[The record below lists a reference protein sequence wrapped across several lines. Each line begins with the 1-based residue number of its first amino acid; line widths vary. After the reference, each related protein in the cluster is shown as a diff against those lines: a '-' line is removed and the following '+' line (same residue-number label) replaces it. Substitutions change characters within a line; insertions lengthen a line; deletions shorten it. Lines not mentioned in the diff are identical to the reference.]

1 MNLLRGMT
9 YTPRSRYYVMSHWPG
24 QAPTS
29 WKRLF
34 YAALAHGAKIID
46 LYEMHST
53 FLVRTILLLVL
64 LVGPLAPQEIP
75 TFLANERYC
84 V

>member
-1 MNLLRGMT
+1 
-9 YTPRSRYYVMSHWPG
+9 MSHWPG

-53 FLVRTILLLVL
+53 FLVRTILLLG
-64 LVGPLAPQEIP
+64 LVGPLAPQELLLP
-75 TFLANERYC
+75 SLLMSGTVSKLHC